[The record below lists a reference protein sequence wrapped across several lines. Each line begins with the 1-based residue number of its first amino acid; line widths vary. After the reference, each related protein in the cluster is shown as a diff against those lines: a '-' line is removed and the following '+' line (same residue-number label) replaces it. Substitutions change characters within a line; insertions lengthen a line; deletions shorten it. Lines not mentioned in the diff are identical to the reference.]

1 MDRIK
6 SGIES
11 LDYVL
16 HGGIPTGSSVL
27 IVGTPGT
34 GKTILVNQIV
44 FNNSSA
50 ENKVLYFATMSEPQ
64 IKIMKFQQEFSYFDI
79 NKFQQSVIYC
89 DLGSILSRDGTKRA
103 LAYIDELLLEYQP
116 KIIVIDTIKTLSDM
130 IQSNLEIRQFML
142 ELSAKLA
149 VWECTTFYLGEY
161 TEKEIEERPESAI
174 VDGII
179 YLSGTEEKKF
189 QKRFLRILKMRGTSF
204 ESGEIFFK
212 ITSDGLNLFPRL
224 HLDVS
229 NEVYNR
235 NFSQRLSSGNQD
247 LDRLFGGGIPRSTV
261 TIISGGTGTGKT
273 LMSISFAFEGLRSG
287 ESVIYA
293 TFEENPK
300 QLLNSA
306 LSIGMD
312 LAPYID
318 SGKLIIV
325 HISPVELD
333 LDEHI
338 FLIQDYVR
346 KINASRLVIDSIS
359 SFELGVEDK
368 IKYTDYIWSLTNFL
382 KASGVTTVMIHEIH
396 ESIHVLEMTKHGISF
411 VADNL
416 ILLQSKEIG
425 LDMKRYVRIVKCR
438 SSYHEMGLKEYQIT
452 KNGIQI
458 DNETGQN

>member
-1 MDRIK
+1 
-6 SGIES
+6 
-11 LDYVL
+11 
-16 HGGIPTGSSVL
+16 
-27 IVGTPGT
+27 
-34 GKTILVNQIV
+34 
-44 FNNSSA
+44 
-50 ENKVLYFATMSEPQ
+50 MSEPQ

-89 DLGSILSRDGTKRA
+89 DLGSVLSKDGTKRA

-142 ELSAKLA
+142 ELSTKLA

-161 TEKEIEERPESAI
+161 TEREIEERPESAI

-189 QKRFLRILKMRGTSF
+189 QKRYLRILKMRGTSF
-204 ESGEIFFK
+204 ESGEIFFR
-212 ITSDGLNLFPRL
+212 ITDDGLVLFPRL
-224 HLDVS
+224 RPDV
-229 NEVYNR
+229 NDETYNR
-235 NFSQRLSSGNQD
+235 NFSQRLSSGNQS
-247 LDRLFGGGIPRSTV
+247 LDKLLGGGIPRSTI
-261 TIISGGTGTGKT
+261 TLISGGTGTGKT
-273 LMSISFAFEGLRSG
+273 LMSVNFAFEGLKNG
-287 ESVIYA
+287 ESVVYA

-312 LAPYID
+312 LTPYIE
-318 SGKLIIV
+318 SGKLTIIHV
-325 HISPVELD
+325 SPVELD

-338 FLIQDYVR
+338 FTIQDLIR
-346 KINASRLVIDSIS
+346 KNNASRLVIDSIS

-382 KASGVTTVMIHEIH
+382 KAQGVTTIMIHEIH
-396 ESIHVLEMTKHGISF
+396 ESMHVVELTKFGISF

-416 ILLQSKEIG
+416 ILLQSKEID
-425 LDMKRYVRIVKCR
+425 LDVKRYIRIIKCR
-438 SSYHEMGLKEYQIT
+438 SSVHEMGLKEYRIT
-452 KNGIQI
+452 NDGIQI
-458 DNETGQN
+458 DDHD

>member
-1 MDRIK
+1 MDRIT

-16 HGGIPTGSSVL
+16 HGGIPAASSVL
-27 IVGTPGT
+27 IVGNPGT

-44 FNNSSA
+44 FNNASA
-50 ENKVLYFATMSEPQ
+50 DNKVLYFATMSEPQ
-64 IKIMKFQQEFSYFDI
+64 VKIMKFQQEFSYFDI

-89 DLGSILSRDGTKRA
+89 DLGSVLSKDGTKRA

-130 IQSNLEIRQFML
+130 IQSNLEIRKFML
-142 ELSAKLA
+142 ELSTKLA

-189 QKRFLRILKMRGTSF
+189 QKRFLRILKMRGTGF
-204 ESGEIFFK
+204 ESGEIFFR
-212 ITSDGLNLFPRL
+212 ITSDGFVLFPRL
-224 HLDVS
+224 HSDVS
-229 NEVYNR
+229 DEIYSR
-235 NFSQRLSSGNQD
+235 NFSQRLSSGNQN
-247 LDRLFGGGIPRSTV
+247 LDKLLGGGIPRSTV

-273 LMSISFAFEGLRSG
+273 LMSVNFAFGGLKNG
-287 ESVIYA
+287 ESVVYA

-300 QLLNSA
+300 QLINSA
-306 LSIGMD
+306 LSIGIE
-312 LAPYID
+312 LAPYLE
-318 SGKLIIV
+318 SGKLIIIHV
-325 HISPVELD
+325 SPVELD

-338 FLIQDYVR
+338 FLIQTYIR
-346 KINASRLVIDSIS
+346 KMKASRLIIDSIS

-382 KASGVTTVMIHEIH
+382 KAEGVTTIMVHEIH
-396 ESIHVLEMTKHGISF
+396 ESMHVLELTKYGISF

-425 LDMKRYVRIVKCR
+425 LDIKRYIRVVKCR
-438 SSYHEMGLKEYQIT
+438 SSYHEMGLKEYRIT
-452 KNGIQI
+452 QDGILI
-458 DNETGQN
+458 GNEDQT